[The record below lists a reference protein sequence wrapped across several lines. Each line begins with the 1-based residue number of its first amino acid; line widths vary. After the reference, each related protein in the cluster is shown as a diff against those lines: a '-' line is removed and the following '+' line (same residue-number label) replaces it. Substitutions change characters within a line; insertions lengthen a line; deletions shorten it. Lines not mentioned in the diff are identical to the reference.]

1 MIRTALTATVVM
13 AAFVVAAAAGPAAA
27 AAGDGR
33 WYYDDFGI
41 ADHHAAGWTG
51 DGITIAVLDGPVNT
65 DVPTLKDA
73 NVEVREPSFCY
84 GEDGKPLPATSTDLT
99 GDNSA
104 YHGTSVVSL
113 ISGTGDGYAG
123 QAGVQGVAPG
133 AKVLYYT
140 VSQTTGLE
148 AGGEVISCLDDE
160 GNPGGTEID
169 DAMTEA
175 LDAGADII
183 TVSAGYIASNMG
195 DAYSRAIRE
204 GVIVLGS
211 VGNTDDLE
219 VSLGFPA
226 GANGAVGVQAGS
238 VDFQIQSTD
247 GRPNDNSS
255 TMVVGPGIG
264 ILAQGER
271 DGAWED
277 QAVVDGTSLA
287 TPIVAGYLALA
298 EQKWPDA
305 TGNQILQDLVRSP
318 WDDGQVYFDAEG
330 LTGFGYPTAT
340 RMLERDPA
348 QYPDVNPFLD
358 VRPVNIPSTD
368 EIFNPAA
375 GTPDPSATENP
386 APAPDSTPLV
396 GIVIGVLVGALVLA
410 GIIVVVVV
418 LVVRRSRRKPPSGN

>member
-1 MIRTALTATVVM
+1 VIRSALIATAVT

-27 AAGDGR
+27 ADTDGR

-51 DGITIAVLDGPVNT
+51 EGVTIAVLDGPVNT
-65 DVPTLKDA
+65 DVPTLKGA

-84 GEDGKPLPATSTDLT
+84 GTDGKPAPATSTDLT
-99 GDNSA
+99 GENSA

-123 QAGVQGVAPG
+123 QSGVQGVAPG
-133 AKVLYYT
+133 AKVLYYA
-140 VSQTTGLE
+140 VSQQTGMA
-148 AGGEVISCLDDE
+148 AGGEVIECRDKE
-160 GNPGGTEID
+160 GSVAGTEIN

-183 TVSAGYIASNMG
+183 TISAGYIASNMG

-211 VGNTDDLE
+211 VSNTDELE

-226 GANGAVGVQAGS
+226 GANGAVGVQSGS
-238 VDFQIQSTD
+238 VDFQIQNTD
-247 GRPNDNSS
+247 GRANDNSS

-264 ILAQGER
+264 ILTQGTREG
-271 DGAWED
+271 DWKE
-277 QAVVDGTSLA
+277 QTVVNGTSLA
-287 TPIVAGYLALA
+287 TPVIAGFVALA

-318 WDDGQVYFDAEG
+318 WDDGQVYFDPDG
-330 LTGFGYPTAT
+330 LIGFGWATAT
-340 RMLERDPA
+340 RMLERDPGE
-348 QYPDVNPFLD
+348 YPDVNPFLD
-358 VRPVNIPSTD
+358 ARPVNIPSTD
-368 EIFNPAA
+368 EIFNPVA
-375 GTPDPSATENP
+375 GTPDPSATDDP
-386 APAPDSTPLV
+386 APAPDSGPLV
-396 GIVIGVLVGALVLA
+396 GIVVGVLVGALVLA

-418 LVVRRSRRKPPSGN
+418 LVVRRSRRKPPSGI